1 MNTHDAVIVNCHSST
16 HVLNYRHVEQWNGPM
31 TASEAFEDAPIPTG
45 VKLSL
50 LWASLMS
57 LYIYNDYF
65 VLFVPGTIDG
75 MAAGSMG
82 PLGDYTDGKM
92 VVVALVLAI
101 PASMVFLS
109 SIVPSRISRHLNL
122 MVGAIYVVIAAL
134 TLIGSPLFYKVIV
147 CVQIVAIMLIIGLA
161 WRWRADFR

>member
-1 MNTHDAVIVNCHSST
+1 MTSRTALEST
-16 HVLNYRHVEQWNGPM
+16 
-31 TASEAFEDAPIPTG
+31 PIPTG

-82 PLGDYTDGKM
+82 PLGDYTDSKM
-92 VVVALVLAI
+92 IIIALILAI

-109 SIVPSRISRHLNL
+109 SILSSRLSRRLNL
-122 MVGAIYVVIAAL
+122 VLGTIYMIISLL
-134 TLIGSPLFYKVIV
+134 TLIGSPLFYKTVV
-147 CVQIVAIMLIIGLA
+147 GFQIVALSLIIWLA
-161 WRWRADFR
+161 WHWPKRSN

>member
-1 MNTHDAVIVNCHSST
+1 MN
-16 HVLNYRHVEQWNGPM
+16 
-31 TASEAFEDAPIPTG
+31 ASKQLEDSPIPTR

-65 VLFVPGTIDG
+65 VLFVPGTIDS
-75 MAAGSMG
+75 MANGSMG

-101 PASMVFLS
+101 PACMVFLS
-109 SIVPSRISRHLNL
+109 SILTPRISRILNL
-122 MVGAIYVVIAAL
+122 ILGVVYVIIALL
-134 TLIGSPLFYKVIV
+134 TLIGSPWFYKLVVCFQLTALILVIRF
-147 CVQIVAIMLIIGLA
+147 ALRL
-161 WRWRADFR
+161 R

>member
-1 MNTHDAVIVNCHSST
+1 MNARKQ
-16 HVLNYRHVEQWNGPM
+16 L
-31 TASEAFEDAPIPTG
+31 EDSPIPTRI
-45 VKLSL
+45 KLSL

-82 PLGDYTDGKM
+82 PLGNYTDAKM
-92 VVVALVLAI
+92 IGVALILAI

-109 SIVPSRISRHLNL
+109 SIVAPRTSRILNL
-122 MVGAIYVVIAAL
+122 TLGIVYAIIALL
-134 TLIGSPLFYKVIV
+134 TLIGSPIFYKMVV
-147 CVQIVAIMLIIGLA
+147 CFQLVALALIIKLA
-161 WRWRADFR
+161 LRWT

>member
-1 MNTHDAVIVNCHSST
+1 MNARKQ
-16 HVLNYRHVEQWNGPM
+16 L
-31 TASEAFEDAPIPTG
+31 EDSPIPTRI
-45 VKLSL
+45 KLSL

-82 PLGDYTDGKM
+82 PLGNYTDSKM
-92 VVVALVLAI
+92 IGVALILAI

-109 SIVPSRISRHLNL
+109 SIVAPRTSRILNL
-122 MVGAIYVVIAAL
+122 TLGIVYAIIALL
-134 TLIGSPLFYKVIV
+134 TLIGSPIFYKMVV
-147 CVQIVAIMLIIGLA
+147 CFQLVALALIIKLA
-161 WRWRADFR
+161 LRWT